1 MNDFFNSNNFLVFDI
16 ETIPDIEGWRKL
28 HNLPPEMSAQD
39 VYEHAVKIRT
49 EENKSNPEFF
59 PHFLQKIVCLSRQN
73 LMKKLFCRDFSKAL
87 IQNLF

>member
-39 VYEHAVKIRT
+39 VY
-49 EENKSNPEFF
+49 
-59 PHFLQKIVCLSRQN
+59 
-73 LMKKLFCRDFSKAL
+73 
-87 IQNLF
+87 